1 MMSLLPL
8 YIAWGIGWLDDV
20 RYEEDM
26 YCEEEGKMVECI
38 GGCDC
43 DKSFSCKKREK
54 SKSGG

>member
-8 YIAWGIGWLDDV
+8 YIVRGSGWLDDV
-20 RYEEDM
+20 KYEEGM

-38 GGCDC
+38 GGCD

>member
-8 YIAWGIGWLDDV
+8 YIVRGSGWLDDV
-20 RYEEDM
+20 KYEEGM
-26 YCEEEGKMVECI
+26 YCEEEGKMVE
-38 GGCDC
+38 C